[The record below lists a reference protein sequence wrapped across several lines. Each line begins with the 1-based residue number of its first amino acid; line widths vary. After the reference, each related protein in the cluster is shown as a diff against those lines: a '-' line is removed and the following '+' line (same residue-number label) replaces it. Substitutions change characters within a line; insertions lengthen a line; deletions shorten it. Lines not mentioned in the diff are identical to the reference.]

1 MAAVA
6 LSACVTSA
14 SPSSSDGPGGKSD
27 DPEDSADRAARVVAA
42 IEAWNQEL
50 SPEDRAAKYCKMAA
64 SPFGFFRGTDHLF
77 WSDFA
82 ADPRLER
89 YGDPSTRV
97 WLQGDMH
104 PQNFGTYLDDEG
116 RLVYGLNDFD
126 ASLVADYQYDLWR
139 MAVGTILSAE
149 IDAGLDRD
157 DAEDA
162 VDSLVEAYLDAM
174 DAFRGN
180 RDEHGFVLDA
190 NTGSAPLRDLMD
202 DVADDRTRSRM
213 LEDWT
218 VVDGGL
224 RGFDFTSEK
233 VGPVDAAER
242 AALTAA
248 MPGYG
253 ATLSGGLD
261 FDSDYFRILDVA
273 RRLGAGTGSLGVTR
287 YYLLVEG
294 SSDDIDDDVIL
305 DVKQQVGPTPLSF
318 LPAEQPSYESAFAD
332 HAHRH
337 AVAMKALSLDTDDH
351 LGWLRA
357 MGIDF
362 SVRERSPAKDDLDVS
377 QLSAAELEDIAADW
391 GAALAAAHAR
401 SDRDFDPAF
410 IDVSVDAAIDN
421 LTEGEHAE
429 VRALVRDVASSYAD
443 QVNADFIAFVQ
454 ALAGHCESP

>member
-1 MAAVA
+1 
-6 LSACVTSA
+6 
-14 SPSSSDGPGGKSD
+14 
-27 DPEDSADRAARVVAA
+27 
-42 IEAWNQEL
+42 
-50 SPEDRAAKYCKMAA
+50 
-64 SPFGFFRGTDHLF
+64 
-77 WSDFA
+77 
-82 ADPRLER
+82 
-89 YGDPSTRV
+89 
-97 WLQGDMH
+97 
-104 PQNFGTYLDDEG
+104 
-116 RLVYGLNDFD
+116 
-126 ASLVADYQYDLWR
+126 
-139 MAVGTILSAE
+139 
-149 IDAGLDRD
+149 
-157 DAEDA
+157 
-162 VDSLVEAYLDAM
+162 
-174 DAFRGN
+174 
-180 RDEHGFVLDA
+180 
-190 NTGSAPLRDLMD
+190 
-202 DVADDRTRSRM
+202 M

-218 VVDGGL
+218 VVAAGL

-318 LPAEQPSYESAFAD
+318 LAGERPSYDSAFAD

-337 AVAMKALSLDTDDH
+337 AVAMKALSVDTDDH

-357 MGIDF
+357 MGTDF

-377 QLSAAELEDIAADW
+377 HLSAAKLENVAADW
-391 GAALAAAHAR
+391 GTALAAAHAR
-401 SDRDFDPAF
+401 SDRDFDPTF